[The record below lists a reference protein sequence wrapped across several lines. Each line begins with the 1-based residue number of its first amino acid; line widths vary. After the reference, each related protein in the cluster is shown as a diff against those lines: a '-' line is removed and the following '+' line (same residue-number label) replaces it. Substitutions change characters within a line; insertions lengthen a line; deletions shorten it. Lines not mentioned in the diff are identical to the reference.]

1 MEKICDEY
9 CLDCKFFGGPAEFEC
24 CCNYFLTT
32 DKRRPCPPGTGC
44 TVKIKRKNKRKF
56 GKNSIINRK
65 EKPQKTKKEKEPVI
79 KRCPVCGKEFLL
91 NRPNKKYC
99 DYECYRIANNR
110 EHCEKVKVNKVKVN
124 KEPRYGNCK
133 LCGKEFLVTAPNKLY
148 CSEYCQRKNMRI
160 SKAKMLEESSKKS
173 GVEDV

>member
-9 CLDCKFFGGPAEFEC
+9 CLDCKFFGGHAEFEC

-32 DKRRPCPPGTGC
+32 NKRRPCPAGTGC

-56 GKNSIINRK
+56 GKYSILSLQKAK
-65 EKPQKTKKEKEPVI
+65 ETKKKKEPVI
-79 KRCPVCGKEFLL
+79 KRCPECGKEFLL

-99 DYECYRIANNR
+99 NYECYRIANNR
-110 EHCEKVKVNKVKVN
+110 EHCEKIKAMSN
-124 KEPRYGNCK
+124 PRYRNCK

-148 CSEYCQRKNMRI
+148 CSDYCQNKNLRI
-160 SKAKMLEESSKKS
+160 KKAKMLEESAKKLE
-173 GVEDV
+173 VEDG